1 MSIEDKDKTTA
12 IICLTE
18 RGAELA
24 VKLSRLMPPAAI
36 FIPER
41 LQGNYK
47 NGDLGSVQFFSH
59 WKHTFSEV
67 YSKYKKII
75 CIMAAGIVVRSLA
88 DLISSKF
95 SDPAVVVVD
104 EAGRFAVSLL
114 SGHVGGANLLAEQTA
129 VCLNGQAVI
138 TTATDVSNKPA
149 VDMLAAEMGALLE
162 PLKKVKLINR
172 LLAEDKEV
180 NIYSAFPLIKA
191 FQTGFCRQEWPMSD
205 PNEEMAGQAAATN
218 FLEPAVI
225 IGPQKLRIDLINE
238 YIQIKPQNLA
248 VGVGCRRGVEYSEVR
263 GAFEAVMTKFNL
275 DAACVK
281 YLATIDIKSEEEA
294 IRELSLEMGIP
305 VLTFSKDEISK
316 LDGSYESSEWVR
328 EKVGVGGVC
337 EPAARLAVK
346 QGKTIVP
353 KQKIGSVTISVAM
366 EKSWWWD
373 WGLETESF

>member
-1 MSIEDKDKTTA
+1 MSIGDKDRTTA

-18 RGAELA
+18 KGAELA
-24 VKLSRLMPPAAI
+24 LKLSRLMPPAAV

-41 LQGNYK
+41 LRGKHK
-47 NGDLGSVQFFSH
+47 NGDLEAVEFFSH
-59 WKHTFSEV
+59 WKDTFSEV
-67 YSKYKKII
+67 FSKYKQII

-95 SDPAVVVVD
+95 TDPAVVVVD
-104 EAGRFAVSLL
+104 EAGQFAVSLL
-114 SGHVGGANLLAEQTA
+114 SGHVGGANRLAQQAA

-149 VDMLAAEMGALLE
+149 VDMLAVQMGALLE
-162 PLKKVKLINR
+162 PLTNIKLINR
-172 LLAEDKEV
+172 LLAEGKEV

-191 FQTGFCRQEWPMSD
+191 FQTGFRWQEWPVSD
-205 PNEEMAGQAAATN
+205 RNGEMAGQVAAMK
-218 FLEPAVI
+218 FMEPAVI
-225 IGPQKLRIDLINE
+225 IGPHKLGTDSMSE
-238 YIQIKPQNLA
+238 YIQIKPQNLV
-248 VGVGCRRGVEYSEVR
+248 VGIGCRRGVEYSEVR
-263 GAFEAVMTKFNL
+263 EAFEAVMTRFGL
-275 DAACVK
+275 DKACVK

-294 IRELSLEMGIP
+294 IRQLTVEMGIP
-305 VLTFSKDEISK
+305 VLTFSKNEISA

-337 EPAARLAVK
+337 EPAARLAAK

-353 KQKIGSVTISVAM
+353 KQKIGPVTISVAM

-373 WGLETESF
+373 WGLETENF